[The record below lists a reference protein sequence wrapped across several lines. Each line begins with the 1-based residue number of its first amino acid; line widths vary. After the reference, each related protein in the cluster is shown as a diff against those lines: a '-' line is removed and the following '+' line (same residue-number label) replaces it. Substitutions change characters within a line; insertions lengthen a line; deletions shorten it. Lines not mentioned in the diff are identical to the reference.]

1 MKTSC
6 GKDDCFVKIAGW
18 VARRSVCDATVGQE
32 YKDGERFGMIRFG
45 SRLDV
50 YLPEGV
56 EPQVALGQ
64 TMVAGESIIARL
76 DSDAKALDGVIR

>member
-1 MKTSC
+1 M
-6 GKDDCFVKIAGW
+6 
-18 VARRSVCDATVGQE
+18 VARRIVCDATVGQE
-32 YKDGERFGMIRFG
+32 YKAGERFGMIRFG

-76 DSDAKALDGVIR
+76 DSDEKPLNGVIR